1 MQYLF
6 PFILGVVFVV
16 INGLTQLAFAQSQ
29 GFKLKPTGLA
39 FIVAAGMSLFLGSVT
54 PVSGQSAMIAL
65 AGRTEEERQRIAALL
80 IAAVVSTV
88 LGLTG
93 AVSTVVNFAGL
104 SVMAGM
110 MAGVGLMLAQ
120 VGVDFIIDKKKG
132 DKPVGFISLV
142 SAVLIF
148 GFAEGSPHRLVYTV
162 AGSVAISTIYFL
174 FVQNRRVDMGIL
186 EGQSESGKFWT
197 KEYWQAADWTLVKP
211 QVTPKAILSALALI
225 CLGIGIVTSFGMVN
239 QNMARGQGL
248 DITQNMDTLILTTGV
263 VDFVGVIFGGMPL
276 EPIISGTAAAPWPIL
291 GAFAVM
297 LVLGLLALGG
307 LVTKICKYMP
317 VQSIAGFLVVIG
329 FYSTFL
335 VNVRNP
341 NFSADIQTSAIAMGV
356 TALTKNPFLGLV
368 AGIGVRYVG
377 AFWGIHVL

>member
-6 PFILGVVFVV
+6 PFVLGVVFVV

-54 PVSGQSAMIAL
+54 PISGQSAMIAL
-65 AGRTEEERQRIAALL
+65 AGRTDEERQRVAALL
-80 IAAVVSTV
+80 IAAVASTV

-93 AVSTVVNFAGL
+93 AVSIVVNFAGL

-132 DKPVGFISLV
+132 DKAVGFISLA
-142 SAVLIF
+142 SALVIF
-148 GFAEGSPHRLVYTV
+148 GLTNGSPHRLVYTV
-162 AGSVAISTIYFL
+162 AGSVAISTVYFL
-174 FVQNRRVDMGIL
+174 FVQGRRVDLGIL

-197 KEYWQAADWTLVKP
+197 KAYWQTADWTLVKP
-211 QVTPKAILSALALI
+211 LVTPKAILSALALI
-225 CLGIGIVTSFGMVN
+225 CLGIGIVTSFGTVN

-276 EPIISGTAAAPWPIL
+276 EPIISGTAAAPWPIW

-297 LVLGLLALGG
+297 LVLGLLSLGG

-356 TALTKNPFLGLV
+356 TALTKNPFIGLA
-368 AGIGVRYVG
+368 AGISVRYVG
-377 AFWGIHVL
+377 AFFGIMV